1 MLRHPRAR
9 LHGLPIL
16 PILLAGLALLAA
28 APASAGQLDLQ
39 FGGHI
44 PFEPEERQQF
54 DASPWFGIGLSGQ
67 MGRSQL
73 HPFIEAGWLLVRQHS
88 DDVFHVSDFPS
99 AITYDLVPVTIGMRV
114 DLNRKPV
121 VRSPTRLFFGAGF
134 QTILVH
140 ATAPDGTTEDVPT
153 YGAILEIRPE
163 YRAPGGVTL
172 WISQRV
178 NVMAAAAFDLFPDLE
193 LNGAMLSGGLGFWW

>member
-1 MLRHPRAR
+1 MLQHPRVRPPASC
-9 LHGLPIL
+9 IL
-16 PILLAGLALLAA
+16 PLVVALVALVTAS
-28 APASAGQLDLQ
+28 PASAGQFDLQ
-39 FGGHI
+39 FGGQV

-54 DASPWFGIGLSGQ
+54 DASPWFGAGLSGQ
-67 MGRSQL
+67 MGQSQV
-73 HPFIEAGWLLVRQHS
+73 HPFIEVGWLLVRQHS
-88 DDVFHVSDFPS
+88 DDVFHVSDYPS
-99 AITYDLVPVTIGMRV
+99 AVTYDLVPVTIGLRL

-121 VRSPTRLFFGAGF
+121 VRSPTRLFLGAGF

-140 ATAPDGTTEDVPT
+140 ATAPDGTTEDAPT

-178 NVMAAAAFDLFPDLE
+178 NVMAAAAFDLVPDLE
-193 LNGAMLSGGLGFWW
+193 LNGATLSGGLGFWW